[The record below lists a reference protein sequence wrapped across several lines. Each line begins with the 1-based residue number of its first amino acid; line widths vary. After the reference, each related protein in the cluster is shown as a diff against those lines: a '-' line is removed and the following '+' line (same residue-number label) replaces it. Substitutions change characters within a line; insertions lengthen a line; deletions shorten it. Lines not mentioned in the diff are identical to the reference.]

1 MNDSKK
7 LILLLILFSFFAFY
21 ILFPIIRFIVCFV
34 EISKLKKRIPSFG
47 KEIIQLSRN
56 QKISKKMI
64 FIYCIFCAFCI
75 CFGIY
80 TKIYLMFIAAST
92 ILPMIINFVRINK
105 YTELNGIYEN
115 GIVIGSYLDY
125 KDFFSWKVINDNK
138 ISILKQ
144 DGLRFEFETNNK
156 QKEIIDY
163 FISKGIPEEQ

>member
-1 MNDSKK
+1 
-7 LILLLILFSFFAFY
+7 
-21 ILFPIIRFIVCFV
+21 
-34 EISKLKKRIPSFG
+34 
-47 KEIIQLSRN
+47 
-56 QKISKKMI
+56 
-64 FIYCIFCAFCI
+64 
-75 CFGIY
+75 
-80 TKIYLMFIAAST
+80 MFIAAST
-92 ILPMIINFVRINK
+92 ILPMLINFVRINK

-138 ISILKQ
+138 ISILKL